1 MSERTSRKLFYFFCI
16 KVKSIYKLR
25 YIVFPNLQHPSLF
38 YKNLRSAADKFT
50 HSAVFTNTYTYT
62 TLLSVSSLDIT
73 WSTLLKSYFVWNIYL
88 FFFCISGWENFFYKN
103 NFVEIEPLKH
113 EFQNKLLWK
122 YKKIPTCGNS
132 FCNITGYKKRGLDE
146 NSMRTLLLK
155 SAFSSYEAGIPPWSL
170 TSNTNNISL
179 NSSSL
184 LSLFWFKSYF

>member
-38 YKNLRSAADKFT
+38 YKNLPSAADKFT
-50 HSAVFTNTYTYT
+50 HSVVFTNTYTYT
-62 TLLSVSSLDIT
+62 TLFSVSSLDII

-146 NSMRTLLLK
+146 KFHENIIAKVTFFKLWSRN
-155 SAFSSYEAGIPPWSL
+155 PPRSL

>member
-88 FFFCISGWENFFYKN
+88 FFLHQRLRALFYKN

-122 YKKIPTCGNS
+122 YKNILTCGNS
-132 FCNITGYKKRGLDE
+132 FCNITGYKKRGLAEKFHE
-146 NSMRTLLLK
+146 NIIAKVSFFKLWSRN
-155 SAFSSYEAGIPPWSL
+155 PPRSL
-170 TSNTNNISL
+170 TSNTSNISL